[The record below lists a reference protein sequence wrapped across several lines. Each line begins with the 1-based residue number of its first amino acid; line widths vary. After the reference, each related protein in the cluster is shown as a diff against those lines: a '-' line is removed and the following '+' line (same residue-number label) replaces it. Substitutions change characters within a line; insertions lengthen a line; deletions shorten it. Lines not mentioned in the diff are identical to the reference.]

1 MQKLRIDADT
11 WAALNQLLDEALDQ
25 PADTREAWI
34 EKLAPQ
40 FAGLKPRLRALLSR
54 AAQIETDD
62 ALNTLP
68 KLELDAGRSGADTGP
83 RGSTR

>member
-54 AAQIETDD
+54 AAQIESDD

-68 KLELDAGRSGADTGP
+68 KLELDPGDLAQTPGREDQPG
-83 RGSTR
+83 